1 MHLQHAYYH
10 RMVEGSEFLLRFGD
24 IVQVEMDAI
33 VTAANSRLA
42 GGGGVDGAVHR
53 SGGPMIMSQCRQLK
67 GCPTGKA
74 VVTGAGNLKAKI
86 VIHAVGPVWSG
97 GHKGE
102 AELLR
107 SVYRE
112 SLLQAVKHSARS
124 VIFPSIST
132 GSYGYPIAEAAP
144 IAVQAV
150 VDFLRQSD
158 QIDAAGFILFTKE
171 DLDVYQEAARQII
184 DESFLGCYARFFKEI
199 LLYAHPLHFNG
210 IGDHRSLLC
219 RHLLASLS
227 DELHW
232 EEDTIRLIGG
242 PDWRDHLSA
251 AVSFYLCPHHHDHPP
266 ILTALW
272 GALER
277 GSWVSPQLLVVLSQR
292 DPDFSAK
299 LERLLTR
306 GVRPKSAGHP
316 MLDHVVQGPGND
328 DSRLGKVANAAL
340 GLAAEGLWRSSR
352 EVETRARELAV
363 HDYDQA
369 DEIAAS
375 WFQSLQRF
383 AQA

>member
-1 MHLQHAYYH
+1 MTRVRLSDVCGQIGLLAHGRQFHRPWMVLERPQLCSSLGRRVARHLGHRFASSAAEVDCMHLKHAMYH
-10 RMVEGSEFLLRFGD
+10 RMVEGSEFLLRIGD

-53 SGGPMIMSQCRQLK
+53 AGGPMIMSQCRQLK
-67 GCPTGKA
+67 GCPTGNA

-86 VIHAVGPVWSG
+86 VIHAVGPIWSG

-171 DLDVYQEAARQII
+171 VWMFTKGRRAR
-184 DESFLGCYARFFKEI
+184 SSTN
-199 LLYAHPLHFNG
+199 P
-210 IGDHRSLLC
+210 S
-219 RHLLASLS
+219 
-227 DELHW
+227 
-232 EEDTIRLIGG
+232 
-242 PDWRDHLSA
+242 SA
-251 AVSFYLCPHHHDHPP
+251 ATRDFLRRSCSMHIRCTLTVSAMADPCSADTYWPACPMNP
-266 ILTALW
+266 T
-272 GALER
+272 GR
-277 GSWVSPQLLVVLSQR
+277 KTR
-292 DPDFSAK
+292 SA
-299 LERLLTR
+299 
-306 GVRPKSAGHP
+306 
-316 MLDHVVQGPGND
+316 
-328 DSRLGKVANAAL
+328 
-340 GLAAEGLWRSSR
+340 
-352 EVETRARELAV
+352 
-363 HDYDQA
+363 
-369 DEIAAS
+369 
-375 WFQSLQRF
+375 
-383 AQA
+383 